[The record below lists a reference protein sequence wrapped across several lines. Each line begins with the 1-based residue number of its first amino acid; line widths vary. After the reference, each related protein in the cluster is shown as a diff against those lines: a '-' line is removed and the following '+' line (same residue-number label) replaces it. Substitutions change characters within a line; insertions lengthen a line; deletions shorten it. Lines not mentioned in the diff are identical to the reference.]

1 MENFLSKNCRARII
15 WQMLSQSI
23 VLFAFVNSEYM
34 KCYRIRDR
42 NRICF
47 LMASQLARLD
57 KKYDAHRQ
65 MLGIRFFHADGKT
78 SDVQLTLN
86 EEELALFDLRWE
98 RFQQSDEIFFDCA
111 EFQEDV

>member
-1 MENFLSKNCRARII
+1 
-15 WQMLSQSI
+15 
-23 VLFAFVNSEYM
+23 M

-57 KKYDAHRQ
+57 KKYDAHQ
-65 MLGIRFFHADGKT
+65 HMLSIRFFHEDGKN

-111 EFQEDV
+111 EFQEGV

>member
-1 MENFLSKNCRARII
+1 
-15 WQMLSQSI
+15 
-23 VLFAFVNSEYM
+23 M

-47 LMASQLARLD
+47 LMTSQLASLD

-65 MLGIRFFHADGKT
+65 MLSIRFFHANGNT

-86 EEELALFDLRWE
+86 EEELALFNLRWE

-111 EFQEDV
+111 EFQEDE

>member
-1 MENFLSKNCRARII
+1 
-15 WQMLSQSI
+15 
-23 VLFAFVNSEYM
+23 M

-42 NRICF
+42 KRICF

-57 KKYDAHRQ
+57 KKYDAHLQ
-65 MLGIRFFHADGKT
+65 MLSIRFINEDGKNL
-78 SDVQLTLN
+78 DVQLTLN

-98 RFQQSDEIFFDCA
+98 RFQHSDEIFFDCV